1 MVIESMEPPSF
12 PNILQAPTL
21 GSSSDEDTAYS
32 SDTNDFSHVVFK
44 YINDMLMEDDLGDK
58 TCMLQDCLALQAAE
72 KSLYDVLGEEHP
84 PSSDHRPPCLAQ
96 INESADENYTP
107 TTSVQS
113 SVLQSFYSPESVFVV
128 PYVHTE
134 THSFR
139 QFNGV
144 TGSANKLLPY
154 SHSVKF
160 SSMRKASDPPEPE
173 EEVVADRIQNNGE
186 NYSSNQT
193 RGRRNY
199 QYDSNDY
206 LEEGRSKKQPSV
218 SESTHWELLDD
229 DFLHSIESGVHI
241 SCPLYDN
248 SRSAAYN
255 KFLHN
260 EQLTASHMRMRTLA
274 NKRETDQWTQLIL
287 CAEAAGRGD
296 QKTASAKLKQIRQ
309 HSSPFGDANQRLAHY
324 FANGLE
330 ERLAGTGMLLS
341 GPITQNSTTAADILK
356 AYQLYVT
363 ICPFRKMTNL
373 CANRTIARVADKAT
387 SVHIIDF
394 GISYGFQWPCFMYRH
409 SLRPG
414 GPPKIRITGIDL
426 PQPGFRPAER
436 VEETGRRLKRLA
448 DRMNVPFEYN
458 AIAQKWET
466 IQYED
471 LKIARDRDEVIVV
484 NCMYRFKNLPDDTM
498 TSNSPRDAVL
508 KLIKRINPDVFLH
521 GVRNGSYNAPF
532 FVKRFRE
539 ALFHYSAYF
548 DMLEANAPREDQ
560 ERLLFEREMIGRDV
574 INVVACEGTQRIER
588 PETYKQWQM
597 RNLRNGFRQIPLHQS
612 IIKRMKSIKPDYHK
626 DFIVDE
632 DGQWVLLGWKGKIFH
647 AISAWKP
654 VQE

>member
-1 MVIESMEPPSF
+1 
-12 PNILQAPTL
+12 
-21 GSSSDEDTAYS
+21 
-32 SDTNDFSHVVFK
+32 
-44 YINDMLMEDDLGDK
+44 
-58 TCMLQDCLALQAAE
+58 
-72 KSLYDVLGEEHP
+72 
-84 PSSDHRPPCLAQ
+84 
-96 INESADENYTP
+96 
-107 TTSVQS
+107 
-113 SVLQSFYSPESVFVV
+113 
-128 PYVHTE
+128 
-134 THSFR
+134 
-139 QFNGV
+139 
-144 TGSANKLLPY
+144 
-154 SHSVKF
+154 
-160 SSMRKASDPPEPE
+160 
-173 EEVVADRIQNNGE
+173 
-186 NYSSNQT
+186 
-193 RGRRNY
+193 
-199 QYDSNDY
+199 
-206 LEEGRSKKQPSV
+206 
-218 SESTHWELLDD
+218 
-229 DFLHSIESGVHI
+229 
-241 SCPLYDN
+241 
-248 SRSAAYN
+248 
-255 KFLHN
+255 
-260 EQLTASHMRMRTLA
+260 
-274 NKRETDQWTQLIL
+274 
-287 CAEAAGRGD
+287 
-296 QKTASAKLKQIRQ
+296 
-309 HSSPFGDANQRLAHY
+309 
-324 FANGLE
+324 
-330 ERLAGTGMLLS
+330 
-341 GPITQNSTTAADILK
+341 
-356 AYQLYVT
+356 
-363 ICPFRKMTNL
+363 
-373 CANRTIARVADKAT
+373 
-387 SVHIIDF
+387 
-394 GISYGFQWPCFMYRH
+394 MYRH